1 MFRFDGSFR
10 GGSLLYVNVGWCGY
24 CTKARPIMDQVSLML
39 GHGVPVYDVDGDV
52 WREYLVSR
60 LGEFAPK
67 SYPTILFIGRN
78 GDVIPYTGE
87 RAVDEIVAGE
97 VGGARVVAD
106 LIAGLADAGGAF
118 RFMWTHQLVRSV
130 AADQSVTQ
138 RREA

>member
-87 RAVDEIVAGE
+87 RTVDEIVAFACKHAGDHSG
-97 VGGARVVAD
+97 VIGACRGNTVFGD
-106 LIAGLADAGGAF
+106 
-118 RFMWTHQLVRSV
+118 
-130 AADQSVTQ
+130 
-138 RREA
+138 